1 MERETLRRRVM
12 HCAPSSHEFIYKDIR
27 NERYIQIIPTTCK
40 RLNHFLLTTAVSIN
54 SGYDCKGTT
63 VAISS
68 SSCSKLGRESH
79 GLQSADDDVAPGAS
93 IAVIAGK
100 VSFTNH

>member
-1 MERETLRRRVM
+1 MALQSPPIQVAYSLARLRR
-12 HCAPSSHEFIYKDIR
+12 
-27 NERYIQIIPTTCK
+27 
-40 RLNHFLLTTAVSIN
+40 
-54 SGYDCKGTT
+54 YDCKGTT